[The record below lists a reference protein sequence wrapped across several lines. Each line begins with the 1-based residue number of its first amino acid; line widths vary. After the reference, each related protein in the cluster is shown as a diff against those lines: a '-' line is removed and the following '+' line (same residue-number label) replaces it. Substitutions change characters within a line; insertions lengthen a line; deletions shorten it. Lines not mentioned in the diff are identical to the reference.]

1 MPPHAAAQGSN
12 EILRILLNAGAKIP
26 PKIRRA
32 TRAFSWRWSKSTK
45 QQSRSCSR
53 PSSPPVW
60 TSMRYE
66 SLAAANKKPE
76 VAKVLLAHVAQ
87 FNARTNFRETA
98 LHYARGSEVEALLRQ
113 HGAE

>member
-1 MPPHAAAQGSN
+1 
-12 EILRILLNAGAKIP
+12 
-26 PKIRRA
+26 
-32 TRAFSWRWSKSTK
+32 
-45 QQSRSCSR
+45 
-53 PSSPPVW
+53 
-60 TSMRYE
+60 MRYE

-113 HGAE
+113 HGA